1 MPYVEPRRNQN
12 GEITSYRL
20 VVSAGLDQNGKQIRR
35 RSLWTPPTGG
45 MSEAQ
50 MEREA
55 TAAAYKFEDQIKKG
69 YNFDNNQTF
78 AEYLFHF
85 MPGGKMKMAH
95 GLSIC

>member
-1 MPYVEPRRNQN
+1 MPYIEPRRNQN

-35 RSLWTPPTGG
+35 RSLWTPPTRG

-55 TAAAYKFEDQIKKG
+55 TAAAYNLKIKSKKATTLTTTKPLR
-69 YNFDNNQTF
+69 N
-78 AEYLFHF
+78 
-85 MPGGKMKMAH
+85 MPSMFWN
-95 GLSIC
+95 